1 MDKLQSPVTNQESV
15 ERTQSTETEQLINVD
30 KGFNKKS
37 HPRPRLWTVTYV
49 CTVAL
54 QCFFILGFAAGST
67 SPMLS
72 ELSDKQDGYSSLRKK
87 RDQDLFN
94 VSAMLYIA
102 RDFLCP
108 SCSHDPSGYF
118 VID

>member
-1 MDKLQSPVTNQESV
+1 MDRLKSPVTNLESI
-15 ERTQSTETEQLINVD
+15 EPTQSTEIEQLININ
-30 KGFNKKS
+30 KGVHERS

-94 VSAMLYIA
+94 VSKML
-102 RDFLCP
+102 
-108 SCSHDPSGYF
+108 
-118 VID
+118 